1 MAENLLAQLTEAEAL
16 WRESSREWQQKIAKW
31 EEWKIADKHRQRLAS
46 QAKKTKKDPDNVEPT
61 EVSGLS
67 WEASFDPEDPSPQ
80 FSFAN
85 TVKYPTAKIM
95 EDLNKLM
102 RWGNVK
108 KWVATALLRGIA
120 IHHAGMNKQYRSLV
134 ER

>member
-1 MAENLLAQLTEAEAL
+1 MAEDLLRDLVRAEEK
-16 WRESSREWQQKIAKW
+16 WRKVSPEWKRKIAKW
-31 EEWKIADKHRQRLAS
+31 EEWKAGAKHRQKLAL
-46 QAKKTKKDPDNVEPT
+46 QAKKAKKDPDSSGPT
-61 EVSGLS
+61 ETQSSS

-85 TVKYPTAKIM
+85 TTKYPKAEM
-95 EDLNKLM
+95 EEAINGLV

-108 KWVATALLRGIA
+108 DWVVKALLRGIA
-120 IHHAGMNKQYRSLV
+120 VHHAGMNKQYRSLV